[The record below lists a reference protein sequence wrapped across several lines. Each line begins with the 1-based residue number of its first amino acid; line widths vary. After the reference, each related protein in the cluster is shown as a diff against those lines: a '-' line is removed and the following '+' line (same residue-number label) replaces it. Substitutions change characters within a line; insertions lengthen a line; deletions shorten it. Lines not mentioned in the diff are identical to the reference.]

1 MRKFDLLSLS
11 GLTVAIVAVLL
22 GQYLE
27 GGSVTS
33 LLNGPAILIVVGGSI
48 GATMLQ
54 SPLPVFVRAMAMLV
68 WVIRPPQFQAEAQMK
83 EIIKWAQL
91 ARREGLLGL
100 EDVVETVRNAYAR
113 KGLQL
118 VIDGNDPETIRETLE
133 LDAMARE
140 RHDMNAAK
148 VIDGMGGYAPTLG
161 ILGAVLGLIEVMN
174 NLSDPARLGQGIAV
188 AFVATVYGV
197 GLANLVFIP
206 AANKLKAL
214 VREESRLKELV
225 TVGIMAIAAG
235 DNPRVVEAR
244 LQGLIV

>member
-22 GQYLE
+22 GQHLE